1 MVWGLI
7 QNFRQAYKYRGG
19 WKGLFENMY
28 TVSIGRNGLWE
39 GEHRRDLRCDRCFL
53 IHICDIFLFHDS
65 FVFTPLQNGDFPFKF
80 GTYMGCDAA
89 GNRYYE
95 NRVDYPYGQHR
106 WVEPGDI
113 HNFDSSSI
121 PPEWH
126 GWMVSMTDDTP
137 SQTQEFIEEKLQYI
151 ESAESDA
158 NITNIVGHK
167 EEVFNFHHL
176 HNQSQVRSR
185 GYGIGNPIVGLPP
198 FAKDSYYT
206 QPGSPYNPASMRKT
220 EMIGELPNNRPYKSE
235 KWRKRLMT
243 EEEKAEERRFYEEV
257 NRRDME
263 ALKKQSTK
271 ELYTARGAGTVLRKR
286 TA

>member
-1 MVWGLI
+1 M
-7 QNFRQAYKYRGG
+7 
-19 WKGLFENMY
+19 FENMY
-28 TVSIGRNGLWE
+28 TVSIGRNGQRE
-39 GEHRRDLRCDRCFL
+39 GEHETRYAL
-53 IHICDIFLFHDS
+53 ISLFSYSCALDIFVFHDS
-65 FVFTPLQNGDFPFKF
+65 FSIYFFQNGDFPFKF

-137 SQTQEFIEEKLQYI
+137 SQTQEFIEEKVKHI
-151 ESAESDA
+151 ERAESDA
-158 NITNIVGHK
+158 NIDHNVGHR
-167 EEVFNFHHL
+167 EELFNFHHL

-206 QPGSPYNPASMRKT
+206 QPGSPYNPASMRQT
-220 EMIGELPNNRPYKSE
+220 EMVGELPNNRPYKSE

-243 EEEKAEERRFYEEV
+243 EEEKEEERRFYDEV

-263 ALKKQSTK
+263 ALAKQKSTK
-271 ELYTARGAGTVLRKR
+271 ELYAPRGAGTVLRKR
-286 TA
+286 SA